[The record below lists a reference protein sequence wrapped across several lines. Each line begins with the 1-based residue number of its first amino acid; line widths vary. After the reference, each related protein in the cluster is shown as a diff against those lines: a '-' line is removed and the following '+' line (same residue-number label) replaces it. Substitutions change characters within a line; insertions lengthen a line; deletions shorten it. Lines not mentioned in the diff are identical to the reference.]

1 MFSFKNIQWKHC
13 QEGGKGASKMLY
25 KLTSI
30 VSIGSWRNKSEC
42 LIDGKY
48 RMQNTIYNGT
58 VTVTP
63 SVSQRTYMRI
73 AEGGSKQ

>member
-1 MFSFKNIQWKHC
+1 MKTLSR
-13 QEGGKGASKMLY
+13 GGVKVQAKC
-25 KLTSI
+25 
-30 VSIGSWRNKSEC
+30 SWRNKSEC

-48 RMQNTIYNGT
+48 SMQNTIYNGT

-63 SVSQRTYMRI
+63 SVSQRAYMRI